1 MMSHLSPQ
9 EFVDAVDRGLTAAR
23 QSHLDACE
31 PCQRE
36 VDALSRA
43 LGEARQIDD
52 VPEPSPL
59 FWDHMARRVR
69 EATLTLPAP
78 AARRWWSPL
87 WQPIAML
94 GVTAA
99 IVALVV
105 GLNPDPNPPAMPT
118 AAIADADTEL
128 FSIDDGSV
136 ELMTALAGELT
147 WEQVQA
153 TSLAPR
159 QTTVDLAV
167 TRLTEAQR
175 LEMIKILREEM
186 GGSE

>member
-31 PCQRE
+31 ACRCE
-36 VDALSRA
+36 VDALREA

-69 EATLTLPAP
+69 EVTQALPAP
-78 AARRWWSPL
+78 APRRWWSPL
-87 WQPIAML
+87 WQPLAA
-94 GVTAA
+94 VAATAA
-99 IVALVV
+99 IAALVI
-105 GLNPDPNPPAMPT
+105 GFRPDPNPPATPD
-118 AAIADADTEL
+118 AAVADLDADL

-136 ELMTALAGELT
+136 EVMTALAGELT
-147 WEQVQA
+147 WEQVQE

-159 QTTVDLAV
+159 QATVDLAV
-167 TRLTEAQR
+167 TRLTDAQR
-175 LEMIKILREEM
+175 LEMMRILREEM

>member
-31 PCQRE
+31 ACRRE

-43 LGEARQIDD
+43 LGEARQIDE

-69 EATLTLPAP
+69 EATLALPAP
-78 AARRWWSPL
+78 AASRWWRPIWRPL
-87 WQPIAML
+87 AAL
-94 GVTAA
+94 CATAA
-99 IVALVV
+99 IAALVV
-105 GLNPDPNPPAMPT
+105 GLRPDPNPSAVPA
-118 AAIADADTEL
+118 AAVADVDTEL
-128 FSIDDGSV
+128 FSFDDGSV
-136 ELMTALAGELT
+136 ELMSALAGELT

-159 QTTVDLAV
+159 QATVDLAV

-175 LEMIKILREEM
+175 LEMIRILREEM

>member
-9 EFVDAVDRGLTAAR
+9 EFVDAVDRGLTASR
-23 QSHLDACE
+23 QSHLDTCAS
-31 PCQRE
+31 CQHE

-59 FWDHMARRVR
+59 FWEHMARRVQD
-69 EATLTLPAP
+69 ATLALPAP

-87 WQPIAML
+87 WRPLAAL
-94 GVTAA
+94 CATAA
-99 IVALVV
+99 IAALVV
-105 GLNPDPNPPAMPT
+105 GLRPDPNPSPSPT
-118 AAIADADTEL
+118 AAVADFDTDL
-128 FSIDDGSV
+128 FGLDDGSV
-136 ELMTALAGELT
+136 EVMTALAGELT

-159 QTTVDLAV
+159 QATVDLAV

-175 LEMIKILREEM
+175 LEMIRILREEM
-186 GGSE
+186 SGSE